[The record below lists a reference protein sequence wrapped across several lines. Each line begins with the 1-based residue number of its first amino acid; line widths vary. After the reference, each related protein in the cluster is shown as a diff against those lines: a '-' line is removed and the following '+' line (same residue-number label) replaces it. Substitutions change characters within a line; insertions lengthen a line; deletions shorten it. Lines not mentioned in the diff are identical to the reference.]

1 MAFHCFNLELIK
13 QEKTSLY
20 DWYGAK
26 YGDLELKLCLEN
38 SNLAGENSPTM
49 IFSILIRG
57 NIIFNTEYRFI
68 SSSTIQHKLD
78 EITHMFQ
85 TLNFYLVDL
94 KI

>member
-1 MAFHCFNLELIK
+1 MAFNCLNLDLLK
-13 QEKTSLY
+13 QERTSLY

-26 YGDLELKLCLEN
+26 HGDLEIRLCLEN

-49 IFSILIRG
+49 IVSILIRG

-68 SSSTIQHKLD
+68 SSNTIQHKLD

-85 TLNFYLVDL
+85 SLNIYLNDL